1 MTRDYTCPPNDYAP
15 CPECGAPGG
24 LDGMIRARGVMTDRE
39 YNDRRCNG
47 CGHLWTVGDTLELP
61 LGEPEKPVS
70 VDETPV
76 KALPSTNYDFGD
88 GWEPGPGSSVPF

>member
-24 LDGMIRARGVMTDRE
+24 PDGTIRARGVMTDRE

-47 CGHLWTVGDTLELP
+47 CGHLWTSGDTLELP
-61 LGEPEKPVS
+61 LGEPEKPTPS
-70 VDETPV
+70 GVDVE
-76 KALPSTNYDFGD
+76 NYDFGN
-88 GWEPGPGSSVPF
+88 GFVRENPEIPF